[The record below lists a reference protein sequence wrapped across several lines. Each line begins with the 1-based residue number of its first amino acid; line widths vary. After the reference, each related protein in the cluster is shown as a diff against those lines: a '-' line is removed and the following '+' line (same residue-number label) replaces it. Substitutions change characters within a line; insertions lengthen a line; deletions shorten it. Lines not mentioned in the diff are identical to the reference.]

1 MAAANSQDLHLY
13 PQSRRYSFGP
23 FHVDVLARRVLRGT
37 EVIALPSRAFDTLVY
52 LIEHRERLVDK
63 EELLRAVWRD
73 LIVTEDS
80 LVHAISVL
88 RRTLV
93 DAVDGPLIETIPR
106 RGYRFVHPVAVTS
119 ESRAAASLDEPT
131 ANTAPFD
138 GASTAVLPPP
148 ARGHRRSLL
157 RFWPIGAFALAIAA
171 GWGTVALVRPPV
183 VVAPDAG
190 ATIRLFQPPPPGT
203 DIVSG
208 GLLSPD
214 GQHLVFVARETSSG
228 KSALWLRR
236 LQSSETRRLQ
246 GTDGASKPFWSPDS
260 RRVAFFAAGGIS
272 VVDLSTEATRF
283 VAGTDIAA
291 AGGTWGPDDTIV
303 FADWSTGLF
312 AVHSSGPGNVRQ
324 LRSLDRGAQEIS
336 YTWPQFLPD
345 GRHYLYHAVSLD
357 PAATGI
363 YVASIEEERPQL
375 LLSTESPA
383 VFAPPSH
390 LMHVHNGMLIAEEV
404 DLVHRELTGRS
415 ILLARDIAPPSLGDG
430 DIVSAAANLVTF
442 REGARQQNL
451 AWFDRNG
458 AQLESLSVPTVLFNP
473 RVSPDGTA
481 LLATS
486 SVTLDPGL
494 WVARLGHDEYIRLET
509 DAIAPLW
516 APDGQRV
523 AFTSRNGLD
532 LSIRSAASGDSPTPL
547 LRGGTL
553 KILND
558 WAPAGDT
565 IVYTESSVDTKLD
578 LWAISVADGRT
589 TPLLATPY
597 NEVQARFSPDGGW
610 LAYVSDETGKLEVYV
625 ASYPGLD
632 RKYQVST
639 AGGGQPQWRA
649 DRRELFFVS
658 ADRELMSVA
667 VSGLDSLT
675 LTAPRAL
682 FRPPLGGGP
691 NDARDHYAVSAD
703 GSRFL
708 VDGAAATAARAPI
721 TVMINWPG
729 AAAAVRAPVEESERL
744 SLAAQ

>member
-1 MAAANSQDLHLY
+1 MAAAHSQDLH
-13 PQSRRYSFGP
+13 PTPHSRRYSFGP
-23 FHVDVLARRVLRGT
+23 FHVDVQARRTLRGT
-37 EVIALPSRAFDTLVY
+37 DVIVLPSRAFDTLVY

-73 LIVTEDS
+73 LVVTDDS
-80 LVHAISVL
+80 LIHAISVL
-88 RRTLV
+88 RRSLV
-93 DAVDGPLIETIPR
+93 DDAHGPLIETIPR
-106 RGYRFVHPVAVTS
+106 RGYRFVQTVEIANDASAAPS
-119 ESRAAASLDEPT
+119 PAASS
-131 ANTAPFD
+131 TAPRR
-138 GASTAVLPPP
+138 A
-148 ARGHRRSLL
+148 RRSRL
-157 RFWPIGAFALAIAA
+157 RFWPIG
-171 GWGTVALVRPPV
+171 VA
-183 VVAPDAG
+183 VVAMASAAVVFVRAPTPAVSDHDH
-190 ATIRLFQPPPPGT
+190 TIRLFQPPPPGT
-203 DIVSG
+203 EIVSG

-214 GQHLVFVARETSSG
+214 GQHLVFVARDTASG
-228 KSALWLRR
+228 KTALWLRR
-236 LQSSETRRLQ
+236 LQSSESRQLPA
-246 GTDGASKPFWSPDS
+246 TDGASKPFWAPDS
-260 RRVAFFAAGGIS
+260 RRIAFFAAAGIK
-272 VVDLSTEATRF
+272 VVELSTETTRLI
-283 VAGTDIAA
+283 AGTDIAP

-312 AVHSSGPGNVRQ
+312 AVHASGQGGVRQ
-324 LRSLDRGAQEIS
+324 LRSLDRSAQEIS

-363 YVASIEEERPQL
+363 YVTAIDGTPSQL

-390 LMHVHNGMLIAEEV
+390 LMHVQNGMLIAEEI
-404 DLVHRELTGRS
+404 DLAHRELTGRS
-415 ILLARDIAPPSLGDG
+415 LLLARDIAPPSLGDG
-430 DIVSAAANLVTF
+430 DIVSAATNLVTF
-442 REGARQQNL
+442 REGARLQNL

-486 SVTLDPGL
+486 SVTVDPGL
-494 WVARLGHDEYIRLET
+494 WVARFGRDEYVRLET

-516 APDGQRV
+516 APDGERV

-532 LSIRSAASGDSPTPL
+532 LSIRSAASGESPPPL
-547 LRGGTL
+547 LSGGTL

-565 IVYTESSVDTKLD
+565 IVYSQSSVDTKLD
-578 LWAISVADGRT
+578 LWAITIADGRS

-597 NEVQARFSPDGGW
+597 NEVQARFSPDGRW
-610 LAYVSDETGKLEVYV
+610 LAYVSDETGALEVYV
-625 ASYPGLD
+625 ASYPGLE
-632 RKYQVST
+632 RRYQVST
-639 AGGGQPQWRA
+639 TGGGQPQWRA

-667 VSGLDSLT
+667 VSGTDT
-675 LTAPRAL
+675 LTFAAPHAL
-682 FRPPLGGGP
+682 FRPPFNGGP

-721 TVMINWPG
+721 TVMINWSG
-729 AAAAVRAPVEESERL
+729 AAAAARPLVGKDERL
-744 SLAAQ
+744 SLAAH